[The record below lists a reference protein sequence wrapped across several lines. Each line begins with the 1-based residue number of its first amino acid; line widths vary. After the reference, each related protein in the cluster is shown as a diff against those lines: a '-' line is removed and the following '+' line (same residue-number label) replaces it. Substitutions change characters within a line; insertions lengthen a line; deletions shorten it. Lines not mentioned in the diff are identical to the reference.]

1 MLCCEYAFPFFFLLP
16 TCILLAC
23 FPENP
28 LFFWINHIFAASLYH
43 HRYIIII
50 SCPAHLR
57 LWGCAFIW
65 RKENDV
71 SPYLCDVFYHI
82 SFIPFLRGEVGAENR
97 LKDWDP
103 ISVGLFPP
111 FFLSLFDSRSSYR
124 QTNPNKRA
132 WRSDSDSELQGT
144 TWDPLKV
151 FIPFPFPKVSSFSWI
166 SVIKGA
172 SPFWVR
178 VDCLGRVWLLV
189 C

>member
-16 TCILLAC
+16 TCILLAY
-23 FPENP
+23 FPEHP
-28 LFFWINHIFAASLYH
+28 LFFLNQSHFRRLFISPSLYH
-43 HRYIIII
+43 YHIMSRAP
-50 SCPAHLR
+50 SALR
-57 LWGCAFIW
+57 RCVYLE
-65 RKENDV
+65 KKNDV

-103 ISVGLFPP
+103 ISVGLFSL

-151 FIPFPFPKVSSFSWI
+151 F
-166 SVIKGA
+166 
-172 SPFWVR
+172 SPFLFR
-178 VDCLGRVWLLV
+178 KYPHSHGYQ
-189 C
+189 

>member
-1 MLCCEYAFPFFFLLP
+1 MLFPSSFSCLHAFCWLTFQKTLFFLNQSHFRRLF
-16 TCILLAC
+16 IS
-23 FPENP
+23 P
-28 LFFWINHIFAASLYH
+28 LLYH
-43 HRYIIII
+43 YHIMSRAP
-50 SCPAHLR
+50 SALR
-57 LWGCAFIW
+57 RCVYL
-65 RKENDV
+65 KKKNDV

-82 SFIPFLRGEVGAENR
+82 PFLPFLRGEVGAENR

-151 FIPFPFPKVSSFSWI
+151 FSPFLFRKHLTFSWI
-166 SVIKGA
+166 SLIKGT
-172 SPFWVR
+172 SSF
-178 VDCLGRVWLLV
+178 
-189 C
+189 

>member
-1 MLCCEYAFPFFFLLP
+1 MNSMLCCEYAFPFFFLLP
-16 TCILLAC
+16 TCILLAY

-28 LFFWINHIFAASLYH
+28 LFFESITFSPPLYITIAISLSYH
-43 HRYIIII
+43 VPR
-50 SCPAHLR
+50 AFGFEDVR
-57 LWGCAFIW
+57 LFE
-65 RKENDV
+65 KKNDV

-82 SFIPFLRGEVGAENR
+82 PFLPFLRGEVGAENR

-151 FIPFPFPKVSSFSWI
+151 FSPFPFPKVSSFSWI

-172 SPFWVR
+172 SSF
-178 VDCLGRVWLLV
+178 
-189 C
+189 